1 MKIQLIES
9 EIKEALQQYLGG
21 VVSISNDKEFN
32 IEILATR
39 GATGVTAEV
48 TIEAKSNKTEEKKE
62 EVKVEV
68 KEETNSVFASAPVEE
83 VKPVAEKKS
92 FFANM

>member
-48 TIEAKSNKTEEKKE
+48 TIETKSNKTEEKKE

-68 KEETNSVFASAPVEE
+68 KEEANSVFAAPVEE
-83 VKPVAEKKS
+83 AKPVTEKKS

>member
-68 KEETNSVFASAPVEE
+68 KEEVNSVFASAPVEE
-83 VKPVAEKKS
+83 TKLVTEKKS